1 MKNAKI
7 EMFPVNF
14 KHCVGRWQK
23 QKKKEP
29 KQQMLHTE
37 VIGYLLRKEMRGRE
51 V

>member
-1 MKNAKI
+1 MENAKI

-23 QKKKEP
+23 QKKEP